1 MLKIQTCISGYPQL
15 HIALIRDTGTIEDFT
30 TDGERNETFPKLPKR
45 KYSDDYPDNI
55 CCKDFDYIPYNI
67 FGVYHN
73 REMHFLTCNPKAVV
87 TKYHI
92 DSNRI
97 EKLPHSKIPH
107 DHLFTDVKGFQV
119 GKYFWIIGGMI
130 PPDNQWA
137 PMNFNKGWSIIQLWL
152 ISGHHLCRQA

>member
-1 MLKIQTCISGYPQL
+1 
-15 HIALIRDTGTIEDFT
+15 
-30 TDGERNETFPKLPKR
+30 
-45 KYSDDYPDNI
+45 
-55 CCKDFDYIPYNI
+55 
-67 FGVYHN
+67 
-73 REMHFLTCNPKAVV
+73 MHFLTCNPKAVV

-137 PMNFNKGWSIIQLWL
+137 PMNVNKLLPKQLETDLWVMDRDIWIDGPKL
-152 ISGHHLCRQA
+152 HQKVLKTSGYCATVLNSTTVIFVGIGGSGKEVLTFDFGEKIWKKLPNIISGIEKCTYSSLQSKSTKQ